1 MIFEN
6 YQKNLFAVRLNLAKF
21 SKIKPYFFRSFD
33 DGTQSVPAQ
42 DDGVANCTSFR
53 DLLFIKSLITHLFAP
68 SGFPESVYHFW
79 GGYATK
85 RNSHSVG
92 ELVAT

>member
-68 SGFPESVYHFW
+68 FSDQTQFALRWRIGRYL
-79 GGYATK
+79 K
-85 RNSHSVG
+85 RF
-92 ELVAT
+92 